1 MASLCNWVGV
11 HFRKIL
17 SLNSKRF
24 RLGYFVITCFFIYWT
39 YSAIVSNQQV
49 MSVWLNFIQTRK
61 FDPLMASNRKINRR
75 TCCQSPDYSKDIC
88 GRPNCTSSCPSPRD
102 LNQLK
107 SDGPNAFFIET
118 SGSGGLNIRQA
129 FAVESL
135 AFHNPNLTVNVLFMD
150 DGRKKQI
157 KNKIKTVEKLK
168 SKYENIQFIAV
179 DLNEFMAGT
188 SMEKW
193 FHCTDWRTGPYH
205 VSHLSDGLRFL
216 TLHKYGGY
224 YFDLDVIFVRPVT
237 YYRNFITAAS
247 ATNFASGII
256 HADYGH
262 PITQLTVNDF
272 PTNYK

>member
-11 HFRKIL
+11 YFRKIL

-24 RLGYFVITCFFIYWT
+24 RLGYFVITCFLIYWT

-49 MSVWLNFIQTRK
+49 VSVWLNFIQTRK
-61 FDPLMASNRKINRR
+61 FDPLMPSNRKIDRR

-88 GRPNCTSSCPSPRD
+88 GRSNCTSLCPSSRD

-107 SDGPNAFFIET
+107 SDGQNAFFIET

-135 AFHNPNLTVNVLFMD
+135 AFHNPNLTVNVLFMMD
-150 DGRKKQI
+150 DGHQKQM
-157 KNKIKTVEKLK
+157 KNKIETVKKLQ
-168 SKYENIQFIAV
+168 SKYENIQFIIV
-179 DLNEFMAGT
+179 DLAEFITGT

-247 ATNFASGII
+247 ATNFASGIFTL
-256 HADYGH
+256 
-262 PITQLTVNDF
+262 ITDIPSRN
-272 PTNYK
+272 